1 MKILFEQK
9 ELILYI
15 SSSILSIKSCLSG
28 IPIDSAQ
35 ILIDFYDKKYLMF
48 FNNYASIII
57 HSYENGYNKLI
68 ISY

>member
-35 ILIDFYDKKYLMF
+35 ILIDFYDKKFLKKYLMF

-57 HSYENGYNKLI
+57 YN
-68 ISY
+68 